1 MNHTGNDTDAL
12 SPIVCTLLLLALA
25 VVLAVVVAAMVAG
38 MTDVTPKQR
47 LVSFTAH
54 QEGEWI
60 YVTYMGGPSQL
71 DVADPGIT
79 ALVNEQPMS
88 TPFSKTGHIEVGTSA
103 KTLGTLGQDHV
114 VVTVVFRDGK
124 ATTVLDTWV

>member
-1 MNHTGNDTDAL
+1 MNHTESAV
-12 SPIVCTLLLLALA
+12 SPILGTVLLVILT
-25 VVLAVVVAAMVAG
+25 VVLFAAFAAVAFGMVE
-38 MTDVTPKQR
+38 DTPKNR
-47 LVSFTAH
+47 MLSFTAH

-88 TPFSKTGHIEVGTSA
+88 TPFPTNGHVAVGTSA
-103 KTLGTLGQDHV
+103 KTLGTLGKDHV
-114 VVTVVFRDGK
+114 VVTVVFKDGRK
-124 ATTVLDTWV
+124 EIALNTWV

>member
-1 MNHTGNDTDAL
+1 MNHKEDAV
-12 SPIVCTLLLLALA
+12 SPILGTVLLVILT
-25 VVLAVVVAAMVAG
+25 VVLFAAFAAVAFGMVE
-38 MTDVTPKQR
+38 DTPKNR
-47 LVSFTAH
+47 MLSFTAH

-71 DVADPGIT
+71 DVADPGIV

-103 KTLGTLGQDHV
+103 KTLGTLGKDHV
-114 VVTVVFRDGK
+114 VVTVVFKDGK
-124 ATTVLDTWV
+124 ASTVLDSWV

>member
-1 MNHTGNDTDAL
+1 MPDTNTESAV
-12 SPIVCTLLLLALA
+12 SPIVGTVLLVILT
-25 VVLAVVVAAMVAG
+25 VVLFAAIAAMVLG
-38 MTDVTPKQR
+38 MPNAIPQNR
-47 LVSFTAH
+47 MLSFTAH

-60 YVTYMGGPSQL
+60 YVTYMGGPSQH

-103 KTLGTLGQDHV
+103 KTLGTLGKDHV
-114 VVTVVFRDGK
+114 TVSTTFKDGR
-124 ATTVLDTWV
+124 TLVMLDSWV

>member
-1 MNHTGNDTDAL
+1 MNHKEDAV
-12 SPIVCTLLLLALA
+12 SPILGTVLLVILT
-25 VVLAVVVAAMVAG
+25 VVLFAVFAAVAFGMVE
-38 MTDVTPKQR
+38 DTPKNR
-47 LVSFTAH
+47 MLSFTAH

-103 KTLGTLGQDHV
+103 RTAGTIGKDHV
-114 VVTVVFRDGK
+114 VVSVLYRDGR
-124 ATTVLDTWV
+124 TDVVLDTWV

>member
-1 MNHTGNDTDAL
+1 MNHTESAV
-12 SPIVCTLLLLALA
+12 SPILGTVLLVILT
-25 VVLAVVVAAMVAG
+25 VVLFAAIAAMVLG
-38 MTDVTPKQR
+38 MPNAIPQTHM
-47 LVSFTAH
+47 LSFTAH

-103 KTLGTLGQDHV
+103 KTLGTLGKDHV
-114 VVTVVFRDGK
+114 VVTVVFKDARS
-124 ATTVLDTWV
+124 VVMLDTWV

>member
-1 MNHTGNDTDAL
+1 MKSNNDTAV
-12 SPIVCTLLLLALA
+12 SPILGTVLLVILT
-25 VVLAVVVAAMVAG
+25 VVLFAAIAAMVLG
-38 MTDVTPKQR
+38 MPNAIPQNHM
-47 LVSFTAH
+47 LSFTAH

-103 KTLGTLGQDHV
+103 KTLGTLGKDHV
-114 VVTVVFRDGK
+114 VVTVVFKDARSL
-124 ATTVLDTWV
+124 VMLDTWV

>member
-1 MNHTGNDTDAL
+1 MNHKEDAV
-12 SPIVCTLLLLALA
+12 SPILGTVLLVILT
-25 VVLAVVVAAMVAG
+25 VVLFAAFAAVAFGMVE
-38 MTDVTPKQR
+38 DTPKNR
-47 LVSFTAH
+47 MLSFTAH

-103 KTLGTLGQDHV
+103 KTLGTLGKDHV
-114 VVTVVFRDGK
+114 VVTVVFKDARSL
-124 ATTVLDTWV
+124 VMLDTWV

>member
-1 MNHTGNDTDAL
+1 MKPSNDTAV
-12 SPIVCTLLLLALA
+12 SPILGTVLLMILTVVLFAALA
-25 VVLAVVVAAMVAG
+25 AVAFG
-38 MTDVTPKQR
+38 MTDVIPKSR

-54 QEGEWI
+54 QEGEMI

-79 ALVNEQPMS
+79 ALVNEQPMT

-114 VVTVVFRDGK
+114 TVSVVFKDGR
-124 ATTVLDTWV
+124 AVTVLDSWV